1 MSSTFRKFVTAFDIY
16 GWPINMNYHGNELYR
31 TLMGSFCS
39 LVTIVVILVNFATL
53 AISYLD
59 GSRQT
64 EKHQAL
70 DFDRYH
76 AGQFSLSDNLFD
88 LKVLV
93 YAPIP
98 ENIGRLR
105 MVAA

>member
-1 MSSTFRKFVTAFDIY
+1 MSNTFRKFVTAFDIY

-31 TLMGSFCS
+31 TLMGSLCS

-64 EKHQAL
+64 EKH
-70 DFDRYH
+70 
-76 AGQFSLSDNLFD
+76 
-88 LKVLV
+88 
-93 YAPIP
+93 
-98 ENIGRLR
+98 
-105 MVAA
+105 